1 MTHGY
6 AGKLLFVDLTTET
19 LQEERPS
26 EDLYRKW
33 IGGQGLGA
41 RVIME
46 RTRAGIDPLGPENL
60 LAFTTGPLT
69 ATGVYGGGRYMV
81 ATKSPLTGAWADSS
95 SGGFWGPELKKAGY
109 DGVFITGAASR
120 PVCLVVDAGKARLL
134 PADDLWGKDT
144 YEADDSL
151 QERLGDAG
159 SWRIA
164 CIGSAGEKCSRLAG
178 IVNEKG
184 RLAARSGVGA
194 VMGSK
199 RLKAIAVRAGKSARV
214 GVADVAGLKAV
225 QKVYAEALKNSPFHQ
240 GLTAVGTGG
249 GTSFLLSIGDCPA
262 DNWAT
267 TGSEAL
273 PGCANLD
280 SAKMDAYKL
289 KSYGCSTC
297 PVRCGALVEVKE
309 GPFATQGEL
318 HRPEYET
325 LAALGSLCR
334 NDNVEAVMR
343 ANELCNRYGLDTM
356 GVGGAVSF
364 AMECYEN
371 GLIDAKETGGLRL
384 NWGNADAL
392 VALIGQMGR
401 REGFG
406 AVLAD
411 GAKLAAEQIGRGSE
425 QFAMHVAGRAVP
437 YHDPRM
443 APSSGTFY
451 IADAQPAQHMGPQG
465 MAVLEQGGTL
475 GSDPLLQPGDS
486 GELFGDYDKKGDIY
500 ARGSAYLQLLVA
512 SGLCALYAQFY
523 TPPVVEL
530 LRPVTGW
537 DMDWREGLE
546 TGRRILTIRQAF
558 NAREGVSPDGFR
570 LPKRFETPLAV
581 GPAAGQKV
589 PWESL
594 RARYFEA
601 MGWDP
606 KTGKPA
612 AETLAELGI
621 EAALVG

>member
-109 DGVFITGAASR
+109 DGVFITGAASH

-144 YEADDSL
+144 YEADDAL

-199 RLKAIAVRAGKSARV
+199 RLKAIAVRAGKSARI

-249 GTSFLLSIGDCPA
+249 GTELS
-262 DNWAT
+262 
-267 TGSEAL
+267 
-273 PGCANLD
+273 
-280 SAKMDAYKL
+280 
-289 KSYGCSTC
+289 
-297 PVRCGALVEVKE
+297 RC
-309 GPFATQGEL
+309 
-318 HRPEYET
+318 R
-325 LAALGSLCR
+325 
-334 NDNVEAVMR
+334 
-343 ANELCNRYGLDTM
+343 
-356 GVGGAVSF
+356 
-364 AMECYEN
+364 
-371 GLIDAKETGGLRL
+371 
-384 NWGNADAL
+384 
-392 VALIGQMGR
+392 
-401 REGFG
+401 
-406 AVLAD
+406 
-411 GAKLAAEQIGRGSE
+411 
-425 QFAMHVAGRAVP
+425 
-437 YHDPRM
+437 
-443 APSSGTFY
+443 
-451 IADAQPAQHMGPQG
+451 
-465 MAVLEQGGTL
+465 
-475 GSDPLLQPGDS
+475 
-486 GELFGDYDKKGDIY
+486 
-500 ARGSAYLQLLVA
+500 
-512 SGLCALYAQFY
+512 
-523 TPPVVEL
+523 
-530 LRPVTGW
+530 
-537 DMDWREGLE
+537 
-546 TGRRILTIRQAF
+546 
-558 NAREGVSPDGFR
+558 
-570 LPKRFETPLAV
+570 
-581 GPAAGQKV
+581 
-589 PWESL
+589 
-594 RARYFEA
+594 
-601 MGWDP
+601 
-606 KTGKPA
+606 
-612 AETLAELGI
+612 
-621 EAALVG
+621 